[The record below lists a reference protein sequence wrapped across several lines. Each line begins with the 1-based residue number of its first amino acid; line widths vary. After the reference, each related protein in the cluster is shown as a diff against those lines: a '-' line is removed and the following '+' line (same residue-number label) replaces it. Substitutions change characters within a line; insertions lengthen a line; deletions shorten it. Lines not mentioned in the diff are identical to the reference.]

1 MKQTIKFVVPL
12 AGAAVLALGSMAFAQ
27 DSANRMSNP
36 DSTFAFKAAQGG
48 LAEVQMGQLATQK
61 ASNSDVKAFGQQ
73 MVDDHSKAN
82 EELKEVAA
90 KKGMTLPSSI
100 STKDQ
105 ATYEHLS
112 KLEGAAFDRAYIA
125 DMVKDHRTDVAE
137 FEKEGN
143 SGSDPDIKGFASKT
157 LPTLKHHLEMA
168 ETTNAKVKK

>member
-1 MKQTIKFVVPL
+1 MKQTIKFLVPL
-12 AGAAVLALGSMAFAQ
+12 AGAAVLAFGSMAFAQ

-112 KLEGAAFDRAYIA
+112 KLEGAAF
-125 DMVKDHRTDVAE
+125 
-137 FEKEGN
+137 
-143 SGSDPDIKGFASKT
+143 
-157 LPTLKHHLEMA
+157 
-168 ETTNAKVKK
+168 